1 MNIRSKTLS
10 VIAFCLLVTALTNF
24 FVLKVLVFP
33 AFLELEQQAAAS
45 NIQRVIEAINSEGE
59 DVDKTLWDYS
69 SWDDSYAYAK
79 GEYPTY
85 PDGNLAIETMRNL
98 HLDIAEVHNAPGDV
112 LFAAVFDRRQDSLRQ
127 VDWTLGSLNEGALLT
142 IPDEAGRITG
152 VIATPD
158 GPALVAARPIVKTS
172 GEGPPVGTFLF
183 GRFLDEGLVD
193 MIKDKIKV
201 EFALTPVSALVEPA
215 ASAFRQLLDTGKAE
229 FVEQKD
235 DDQLIAYSL
244 IRDFRGDPLLLV
256 SAKVKRDISR
266 IGENVLLASVGGVAL
281 TAILVMAVLAALLQ
295 WLLVG
300 PLVTLT
306 GRVVAIGAK
315 GALDRR
321 ISLQR
326 RDEIGILSREFDRML
341 ANLADAHRR
350 LVDHSYQSGIAH
362 MASGVLHNLRNQLA
376 PAMTRIE
383 RLREKATEV
392 PAKQLNV
399 ALAEFAADG
408 ALAPAERK
416 AKIATYIELSVQEL
430 RDRHHQLAD
439 GIAVLSRDLLRI
451 EGVLGDLDRF
461 SRVGGSNVQPISLSN
476 CVRETIASVPSFP
489 DAAIAINVDAEV
501 EAQPPVAAEGFVL
514 KHVLQNLI
522 VNAAE
527 AIVAAGKTAGTIDIG
542 AATIE
547 RDNRTMVDLTI
558 RDDGIGISAEN
569 LATIFKRGFSTK
581 DGTRRGT
588 GLHWCANSVS
598 AMSGRIFAESAGLNR
613 GTVFHVLLKSAVPST
628 PAVQDALS

>member
-24 FVLKVLVFP
+24 FVLKLLVFP
-33 AFLELEQQAAAS
+33 AFLELEQQAAAN

-69 SWDDSYAYAK
+69 SWDDSYTYAK
-79 GEYPTY
+79 GDYPTY
-85 PDGNLAIETMRNL
+85 PDGNLAIETLRNL
-98 HLDIAEVHNAPGDV
+98 HLDIAEVHNLARDV
-112 LFAAVFDRRQDSLRQ
+112 LFAAVFDRREDSLRQ
-127 VDWTLGSLNEGALLT
+127 VDWTLGGLDDGALLT
-142 IPDEAGRITG
+142 LPDDSSRIG
-152 VIATPD
+152 GIISTPD

-172 GEGPPVGTFLF
+172 GEGPSAGTFLF
-183 GRFLDEGLVD
+183 GRFIDDGLMQAIQD
-193 MIKDKIKV
+193 RIKV
-201 EFALTPVSALVEPA
+201 EFSLTPVARLVEPA

-229 FVEQKD
+229 FVEERD
-235 DDQLIAYSL
+235 DNQLVAYSL
-244 IRDFRGDPLLLV
+244 IRDFRGEPLLLV

-266 IGENVLLASVGGVAL
+266 IGERVLIASVGGVAL
-281 TAILVMAVLAALLQ
+281 TAILVMAVLTVLLQ

-306 GRVVAIGAK
+306 GRVVEIGAQ

-341 ANLADAHRR
+341 ASLADAHRR

-362 MASGVLHNLRNQLA
+362 MASGVLHNLRNQLT
-376 PAMTRIE
+376 PAMTRVE
-383 RLREKATEV
+383 RLREKATETPV
-392 PAKQLNV
+392 KRLNA

-408 ALAPAERK
+408 AAPPDRR
-416 AKIATYIELSVQEL
+416 AKIASYIELSVQEL

-439 GIAVLSRDLLRI
+439 GISVLFRDLLRI

-461 SRVGGSNVQPISLSN
+461 SRAGSDVQPISLSD
-476 CVRETIASVPSFP
+476 CVHETIASVPSFP
-489 DAAIAINVDAEV
+489 DTAIAINVDAEV
-501 EAQPPVAAEGFVL
+501 ETQSAVAAESFIL

-527 AIVAAGKTAGTIDIG
+527 AIVAAGKATGSIDIC
-542 AATIE
+542 AATVE
-547 RDNRTMVDLTI
+547 RDGKTMVDLTV
-558 RDDGIGISAEN
+558 RDDGIGITAEN
-569 LATIFKRGFSTK
+569 LTSIFRRGFSTK
-581 DGTRRGT
+581 DGSRRGT
-588 GLHWCANSVS
+588 GLHWCANSVA
-598 AMSGRIFAESAGLNR
+598 AMSGKIFAESAGLNC
-613 GTVFHVLLKSAVPST
+613 GAVFHILLKSAAST

>member
-1 MNIRSKTLS
+1 MNIRSKTLG

-45 NIQRVIEAINSEGE
+45 NIQRVIEAINSESD

-98 HLDIAEVHNAPGDV
+98 HLDIAEVHNARGDV

-127 VDWTLGSLNEGALLT
+127 VDWTLGNLDDGALLT
-142 IPDEAGRITG
+142 IPDDAGRLAG

-158 GPALVAARPIVKTS
+158 GPALVAARPIVKTN
-172 GEGPPVGTFLF
+172 GDGPPVGTFLF
-183 GRFLDEGLVD
+183 GRFLDDGLVE

-201 EFALTPVSALVEPA
+201 EFAITPVVGLVEPA
-215 ASAFRQLLDTGKAE
+215 ASALRQLLDSGKAE

-235 DDQLIAYSL
+235 DDQLIAYAL

-266 IGENVLLASVGGVAL
+266 IGERVLVASVGGVAL

-306 GRVVAIGAK
+306 GRVVEIGAK

-376 PAMTRIE
+376 PAMTRME

-399 ALAEFAADG
+399 ALAEFATDSVV
-408 ALAPAERK
+408 APADRK

-439 GIAVLSRDLLRI
+439 GITVLSRDLLRI

-461 SRVGGSNVQPISLSN
+461 SRAGSNIQPISLSN
-476 CVRETIASVPSFP
+476 CVRETISSVPSFP
-489 DAAIAINVDAEV
+489 DAAIAINVDAGV

-527 AIVAAGKTAGTIDIG
+527 AIVASGKAAGTIDIG
-542 AATIE
+542 AAAIE
-547 RDNRTMVDLTI
+547 HDSKAMVDLTI
-558 RDDGIGISAEN
+558 RDDGIGITAEN
-569 LATIFKRGFSTK
+569 LASLFKRGFSTK

-588 GLHWCANSVS
+588 GLHWCANSVA
-598 AMSGRIFAESAGLNR
+598 AMSGRIFAESAGPNS
-613 GTVFHVLLKSAVPST
+613 GTVFHVLLRSAAPPT

>member
-1 MNIRSKTLS
+1 MNIRSKTLG

-69 SWDDSYAYAK
+69 SWDDSYLYAK

-98 HLDIAEVHNAPGDV
+98 HLDIAEVHNAQGDV
-112 LFAAVFDRRQDSLRQ
+112 LFAAVFDRREDSLRQ
-127 VDWTLGSLNEGALLT
+127 VDWTLGSLEDGALLAF
-142 IPDEAGRITG
+142 PNEAGRIGG

-183 GRFLDEGLVD
+183 GRFLDDGLVN

-201 EFALTPVSALVEPA
+201 EFALTPVGGLLEPA
-215 ASAFRQLLDTGKAE
+215 ASAFRQLLETGKAE
-229 FVEQKD
+229 FVEQMS
-235 DDQLIAYSL
+235 DDQLVAYAL
-244 IRDFRGDPLLLV
+244 IRDFRGGPLLLV
-256 SAKVKRDISR
+256 SAKVKREISR
-266 IGENVLLASVGGVAL
+266 IGEKVLVASVGGVAL

-306 GRVVAIGAK
+306 GRVVEIGAK

-362 MASGVLHNLRNQLA
+362 MASGVLHNLRNQLT
-376 PAMTRIE
+376 PAMTRLE
-383 RLREKATEV
+383 RLREKATQV

-399 ALAEFAADG
+399 ALAEFAAEG
-408 ALAPAERK
+408 AVAPAARK
-416 AKIATYIELSVQEL
+416 AKIANYIELSVQEL
-430 RDRHHQLAD
+430 RDRHQQLAD

-461 SRVGGSNVQPISLSN
+461 SRAGSNVQPISLSA
-476 CVRETIASVPSFP
+476 CVNETISSVPSFP
-489 DAAIAINVDAEV
+489 DATIAIVVDTAV
-501 EAQPPVAAEGFVL
+501 AAQPPVAAEAFVL

-527 AIVAAGKTAGTIDIG
+527 AIVASGKTAGTINIG
-542 AATIE
+542 ASTIE
-547 RDNRTMVDLTI
+547 RDGKTMVDLTI
-558 RDDGIGISAEN
+558 RDDGIGITAEN
-569 LATIFKRGFSTK
+569 LAAIFKRGFSTK
-581 DGTRRGT
+581 EGTRRGS

-598 AMSGRIFAESAGLNR
+598 AMSGRIFAESEGLNC
-613 GTVFHVLLKSAVPST
+613 GSVFHVLLQSAAPST